1 MEQLLQPDLIRFSH
15 IELSCENDPK
25 LLALKSAHLYKD
37 VKSKAIEN
45 YQLPQIAV
53 ERIKAII
60 VDGDCKQVSFD
71 AFM

>member
-1 MEQLLQPDLIRFSH
+1 MDQLLQPDIIRFSN
-15 IELSCENDPK
+15 IELSCENDSK

-37 VKSKAIEN
+37 VKSKTIES
-45 YQLPQIAV
+45 YHMPQIAV

-60 VDGDCKQVSFD
+60 VEGDCKQVSFD